1 MMVKYT
7 WRLNK
12 SSFSCRPGVSSAG
25 RARRSLGAGR
35 GAARAV
41 TSVKARRASG
51 WRAARDSRPSRVS
64 DVMLG
69 LKYIIVVLQ
78 WTAFTGDFL
87 LILFRC

>member
-1 MMVKYT
+1 MNIPGDSIRVH
-7 WRLNK
+7 
-12 SSFSCRPGVSSAG
+12 SPSRPGVSSAG

-41 TSVKARRASG
+41 TSVKARRAWG

-64 DVMLG
+64 DVIIG